1 MGRDILAICFD
12 KDGTLFDF
20 GATWEGWAESFLLRA
35 TGNDRARATHVG
47 GVIGFDMDAR
57 VFHPNSL
64 VIANTPAEIA
74 EAMIP
79 HFPETTHGA
88 LLEMMNHEAESATQ
102 IQVVPLVPYLDD
114 LRARGFKLGVAT
126 NDAEVPALAHLDSV
140 GVRNHFDFIAGF
152 DSGHGAKPGTGQML
166 AFAEAVDLH
175 PAQIVMVGDS
185 THDLIA
191 GRAAG
196 MATIGVLTGIAVAS
210 DLTPHA
216 DVVLPDIGHIPD
228 WLNGSLPQH

>member
-35 TGNDRARATHVG
+35 TGNDRARAIRVG
-47 GVIGFDMDAR
+47 GEIGFDMDTR
-57 VFHPNSL
+57 TFQPDSL

-74 EAMIP
+74 AAMIP

-88 LLEMMNHEAESATQ
+88 LLEMMNAEAESATQ
-102 IQVVPLVPYLDD
+102 IQVVPLVSYLGG
-114 LRARGFKLGVAT
+114 LRAQGMKLGVAT
-126 NDAEVPALAHLDSV
+126 NDAEVPALAHLESV
-140 GVRNHFDFIAGF
+140 GIRNHFDFIAGF
-152 DSGHGAKPGTGQML
+152 DSGHGAKPGPGQLL
-166 AFAEAVDLH
+166 AFAEMVRVN
-175 PAQIVMVGDS
+175 PTQIVMVGDS
-185 THDLIA
+185 AHDLIA

-196 MATIGVLTGIAVAS
+196 MATIGVLTGIAGAS
-210 DLTPHA
+210 DLAPHA

-228 WLNGSLPQH
+228 WLNR